1 VKPDFNSL
9 AAEKTSAKQLAKTKD
24 GTSTQTTKLFTHRHN
39 DAVKFNARVTRL
51 KRYPK
56 KTDNHSGLK
65 IRFRWFHPKK
75 VVLNA
80 IATVS
85 TDAPGSDST
94 TKTTATHS
102 TTESSFHVRLGLT
115 GKEKAAPK
123 RNERK
128 PVNASN
134 PMETKELLASIV
146 KVKAQDKSAVAEKN

>member
-1 VKPDFNSL
+1 M
-9 AAEKTSAKQLAKTKD
+9 
-24 GTSTQTTKLFTHRHN
+24 STELVRLFTHRHN

-56 KTDNHSGLK
+56 KRDNHFGLK

-75 VVLNA
+75 VALNA
-80 IATVS
+80 TATAKE
-85 TDAPGSDST
+85 DASGSDST
-94 TKTTATHS
+94 TKTTVTHS

-123 RNERK
+123 RNEQK

-134 PMETKELLASIV
+134 PMETKELLASTV
-146 KVKAQDKSAVAEKN
+146 KVKAQEKSAVAEKN

>member
-1 VKPDFNSL
+1 M
-9 AAEKTSAKQLAKTKD
+9 AAEKTSAKQLAKTKA

-56 KTDNHSGLK
+56 KTDNHSG
-65 IRFRWFHPKK
+65 WFHPKK